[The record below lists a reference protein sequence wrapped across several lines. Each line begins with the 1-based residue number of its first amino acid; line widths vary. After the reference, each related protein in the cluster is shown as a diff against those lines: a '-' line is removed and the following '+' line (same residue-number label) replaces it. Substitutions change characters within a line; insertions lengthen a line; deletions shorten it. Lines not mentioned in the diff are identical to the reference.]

1 LANKMLVTRAGEW
14 MLPYWR
20 EKGECETE
28 AKEYAAVLVSADQGA
43 TWKTRGMIFQQKT
56 WLIENTLVE
65 TRGALTMYFR
75 CALARTILRVTHTR
89 RSAAVCGAPRAAAFA
104 RALRLDGVQ
113 SGRTAAHISRR

>member
-1 LANKMLVTRAGEW
+1 MIVTRAGEW

-28 AKEYAAVLVSADQGA
+28 AKEYAAVLVSADQGV
-43 TWKTRGMIFQQKT
+43 TWKTRGMIFKQKT

-75 CALARTILRVTHTR
+75 CAIACTTLTTTHTCR
-89 RSAAVCGAPRAAAFA
+89 LALHGLPHSFLRSAFMLRRA
-104 RALRLDGVQ
+104 
-113 SGRTAAHISRR
+113 GRVSCY